1 MKLGDKELEK
11 LLLEL
16 CSANTTNPPGNED
29 RAVEIL
35 QRVLVDRNVH
45 IEIQKVAENR
55 SNLVARLQRD
65 QALPYLL
72 LSGHMDVVP
81 AGSNWAS
88 DPFKPELVD
97 GKLFA
102 RGSADMKGGLSA
114 LTAALID
121 LSEDSDFSGNVALVA
136 TCDEEVGCSGIRHF
150 LEHQTFDVSGVI
162 IGEPTSLRLA
172 TGEKGA
178 IWLKLKFRGKSA
190 HGSQPQNGINAV
202 TRLFSAYTE
211 LSQVL
216 WKIEGL
222 TESLNIIRGGSKENT
237 VPDEAE
243 CVIDIRFAE
252 NTDSAEII
260 ALVDSVLCK
269 YNQSEKII
277 LLSRESFSSS
287 GNLTESVKEVL
298 KEKAMNAEEL
308 TMTYFTDGA
317 FTASQGIETVVLGPG
332 SPSMAH
338 RSNEYV
344 ELEEVHVARRLYSKI
359 ARNYFE
365 RTR

>member
-1 MKLGDKELEK
+1 MKLSDKELEK
-11 LLLEL
+11 LLLDL

-35 QRVLVDRNVH
+35 QRVLVDRDVD

-55 SNLVARLQRD
+55 SNVVARLQRD

-81 AGSNWAS
+81 AGSNWDS
-88 DPFKPELVD
+88 DPFRPKLVD

-102 RGSADMKGGLSA
+102 RGSTDMKGGLSA
-114 LTAALID
+114 LTVALID

-150 LEHQTFDVSGVI
+150 LEHQPFDVSGVI

-178 IWLKLKFRGKSA
+178 LWLKLKFKGRSA
-190 HGSQPQNGINAV
+190 HGSQPQSGINAV
-202 TRLFSAYTE
+202 TRLFSCYTE
-211 LSQVL
+211 LSHEL
-216 WKIEGL
+216 GRIEGL
-222 TESLNIIRGGSKENT
+222 TESLNMIRGGSKENT

-243 CVIDIRFAE
+243 CVIDIRFE
-252 NTDSAEII
+252 GNTDSSEVVS
-260 ALVDSVLCK
+260 LVDRVLSK
-269 YNQSEKII
+269 YNQSERIV
-277 LLSRESFSSS
+277 LLSRESFCSS

-298 KEKAMNAEEL
+298 QKKAMNAEEL

-317 FTASQGIETVVLGPG
+317 FTASQGIETIILGPG

-344 ELEEVHVARRLYSKI
+344 ELEEVHKARALYVEV